1 MNRIEFLRSIA
12 VRSLCVA
19 GFVIATGTPL
29 ASAAPAAFPTPLAA
43 AEALVDG
50 VARHDEAVIKATL
63 GSDYAR
69 YLPRDATDEEITTF
83 LEAWARSH
91 RIVAAG
97 ADKAWLEVGTN
108 GWTVPIP
115 LVKGASGWQFDVT
128 AAKDEIVTRRIGRN
142 ELAAIEVAL
151 AYTDAQE
158 EYAERDRNGDGVKEY
173 AAKLLSSPGKRD
185 GLYWPTLPGEPA
197 SPLGPIA
204 AGAKP
209 GAAFHG
215 YAYRILTGQGK
226 DAPGGA
232 KSYAKAGRLTEGY
245 GLVAWPA
252 KYGDSGVMTFI
263 VNQDG
268 VVYQK
273 DLGPRSAALA
283 KAMAAYNPDSTW
295 TKAKH

>member
-1 MNRIEFLRSIA
+1 MNRIELLRSFA
-12 VRSLCVA
+12 ARRLCVVA
-19 GFVIATGTPL
+19 FAIATGTSS
-29 ASAAPAAFPTPLAA
+29 AAAAPAVFPTPLAA

-50 VARHDEAVIKATL
+50 VARHDEAVIRATL

-83 LEAWARSH
+83 LEAWAKSH

-97 ADKAWLEVGTN
+97 ADKAWLEVGTH

-115 LVKGASGWQFDVT
+115 LVRSASGWQFDVT

-158 EYAERDRNGDGVKEY
+158 EYAEQDRNGDGVKEY
-173 AAKLLSSPGKRD
+173 AARLLSSPGRRD
-185 GLYWPTLPGEPA
+185 GLYWPTLPGEAA
-197 SPLGPIA
+197 SPMGPIA
-204 AGAKP
+204 ATAKP

-215 YAYRILTGQGK
+215 YGYRILTGQGK
-226 DAPGGA
+226 DAPGGSR
-232 KSYAKAGRLTEGY
+232 SYLENGRLTGGY
-245 GLVAWPA
+245 AMVAWPA

-263 VNQDG
+263 VNQEG
-268 VVYQK
+268 IVYQK
-273 DLGPRSAALA
+273 DLGPRTAALA
-283 KAMAAYNPDSTW
+283 RAMTVYNPDPTW